1 MTSSIKWKR
10 LRTIAEELT
19 HRKISLIL
27 STDMND
33 RMYSATTFTK
43 GSKHANIIFN
53 GLYLKTDDQII
64 DATAH
69 ECAHITLQNDS
80 HSKEFND
87 LWIQYRLIITNKYFK

>member
-1 MTSSIKWKR
+1 MTSSIKWKK

-33 RMYSATTFTK
+33 QINSATAFTK
-43 GSKHANIIFN
+43 GSKRASIIFN

-69 ECAHITLQNDS
+69 ECAHITLQSDS
-80 HSKEFND
+80 HSEKFNA
-87 LWIQYRLIITNKYFK
+87 LWNQYRSVITDKYFA